1 MYSVTFSLSTQLL
14 ILLSLSK
21 GKMVKDIFSL
31 TGSVLQVFYPNVVQ
45 INRKGMDVELCQI
58 IQVCLEILIF

>member
-1 MYSVTFSLSTQLL
+1 MTSVTFSFSTQLL
-14 ILLSLSK
+14 ILLSLSNR
-21 GKMVKDIFSL
+21 KMVKDIFSL